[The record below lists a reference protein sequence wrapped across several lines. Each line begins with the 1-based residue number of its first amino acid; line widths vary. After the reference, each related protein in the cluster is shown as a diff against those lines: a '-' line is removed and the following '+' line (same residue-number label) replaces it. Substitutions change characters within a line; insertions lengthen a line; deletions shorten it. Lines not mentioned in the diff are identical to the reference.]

1 MRGSTPPLTAEEA
14 TGRYRVPIFNP
25 GSNSGQQSRLRLIN
39 PTDSE
44 SDVTIT
50 GVDDAGVS
58 APEGDVHLTLAAGEA
73 RTITAQQLE
82 SGDDD
87 LTGRLGDGAGKWTL
101 FVSTDQSTQVMSLM
115 LSGDGNLSNLSRTP
129 YYETHGAPTVSLRIA
144 DAGASEG
151 EPLVFTVTLDLTP
164 ASTETYYYATYG
176 ATAGSEDYTGHSAT
190 ELQFGAGER
199 SSTIT
204 VRTTQDAQVEGDEA
218 FYVYVTNSPGDL
230 TASTPTSYLVRAT
243 GTIRDDDVDIAAAC
257 PGSTVSIP
265 DLLLRRGIEQAL
277 GKAPDAPI
285 TPAEMATVTRLRYP
299 NELRLTSLTGLEC
312 ATGLTELKIN
322 GAQITDVS
330 PLAGLLALRTLGLAS
345 NQITDVSPLAG
356 LLALQF
362 LGLSNNQITDVS
374 PLAGLLAL
382 RTLYLS
388 NNQITDVS
396 PLAGLLALRTLYLSS
411 NQITDV
417 SPLAGLPA
425 LQFLHLRSNQITDI
439 APLVSNMG
447 LGFGDVVFLRG
458 NPLSTDSLN
467 THIPALEARGVRVHR

>member
-1 MRGSTPPLTAEEA
+1 MGDGEGNWWLELDSELDIEPLGYIRTGAGFVTSMHDVVAEEA

-50 GVDDAGVS
+50 GVDDAGMS

-230 TASTPTSYLVRAT
+230 TASTPTSYLARAT

-265 DLLLRRGIEQAL
+265 DSVLRGGIEQAL
-277 GKAPDAPI
+277 GKAPGAPI
-285 TPAEMATVTRLRYP
+285 TPAEMATVDAPPLPGR
-299 NELRLTSLTGLEC
+299 TS
-312 ATGLTELKIN
+312 
-322 GAQITDVS
+322 
-330 PLAGLLALRTLGLAS
+330 
-345 NQITDVSPLAG
+345 
-356 LLALQF
+356 
-362 LGLSNNQITDVS
+362 
-374 PLAGLLAL
+374 
-382 RTLYLS
+382 
-388 NNQITDVS
+388 
-396 PLAGLLALRTLYLSS
+396 
-411 NQITDV
+411 
-417 SPLAGLPA
+417 
-425 LQFLHLRSNQITDI
+425 
-439 APLVSNMG
+439 
-447 LGFGDVVFLRG
+447 
-458 NPLSTDSLN
+458 
-467 THIPALEARGVRVHR
+467 TH

>member
-1 MRGSTPPLTAEEA
+1 M
-14 TGRYRVPIFNP
+14 
-25 GSNSGQQSRLRLIN
+25 
-39 PTDSE
+39 
-44 SDVTIT
+44 
-50 GVDDAGVS
+50 
-58 APEGDVHLTLAAGEA
+58 
-73 RTITAQQLE
+73 
-82 SGDDD
+82 
-87 LTGRLGDGAGKWTL
+87 
-101 FVSTDQSTQVMSLM
+101 
-115 LSGDGNLSNLSRTP
+115 
-129 YYETHGAPTVSLRIA
+129 SLRIA

-230 TASTPTSYLVRAT
+230 TASTPTSYLARAT

-265 DLLLRRGIEQAL
+265 DSLLRRVIEQAL
-277 GKAPDAPI
+277 GKAPGAPI
-285 TPAEMATVTRLRYP
+285 TPAEMATVTQLSYP
-299 NELRLTSLTGLEC
+299 SGLRLTSLTGLEC
-312 ATGLTELKIN
+312 ATGLTELVIFS
-322 GAQITDVS
+322 AQITDVS
-330 PLAGLLALRTLGLAS
+330 PLAGLLALRTM
-345 NQITDVSPLAG
+345 
-356 LLALQF
+356 
-362 LGLSNNQITDVS
+362 
-374 PLAGLLAL
+374 
-382 RTLYLS
+382 YL
-388 NNQITDVS
+388 T
-396 PLAGLLALRTLYLSS
+396 S

-425 LQFLHLRSNQITDI
+425 LQFLDLTSNQITDVSPLAGLPALLYLNLVRNQITDVSLAGLPALQSLELSYNQITDVSPLAGLPALQSLDLIFNQITDI

-447 LGFGDVVFLRG
+447 LGFGDEVSLRG

-467 THIPALEARGVRVHR
+467 THIPALEARGVRVIR